1 MDNGQYTNSLKDP
14 FAEGITVGVG
24 TIPASANQPSGD
36 DLNTRNFQV
45 QDSGNLNERGN
56 STLNAIDAQ
65 SNGFE
70 LTMPPTGQPNPPL
83 GQIVDLTISPQI
95 TPSTGPKETA
105 IQNKTAMQSDEKDI
119 SMDPTIAD
127 HLADG
132 KVDKSDVGYLE
143 NKTEDLVNNPEKLG
157 EFVMKARRTI
167 NNRLSGDSK

>member
-24 TIPASANQPSGD
+24 TIPASANQPSD
-36 DLNTRNFQV
+36 DNLNTRNFQA

-56 STLNAIDAQ
+56 STLNAIDTQ

-70 LTMPPTGQPNPPL
+70 LTMPPSGQPNPPL

-105 IQNKTAMQSDEKDI
+105 MQNNEED
-119 SMDPTIAD
+119 MDPTIAN

-132 KVDKSDVGYLE
+132 KVNESDVGYLK